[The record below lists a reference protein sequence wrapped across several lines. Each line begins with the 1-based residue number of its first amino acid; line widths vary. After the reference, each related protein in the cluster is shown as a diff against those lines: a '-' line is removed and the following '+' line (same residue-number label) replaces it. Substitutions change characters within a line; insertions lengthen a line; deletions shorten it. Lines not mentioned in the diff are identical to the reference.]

1 MSEYL
6 LELVK
11 SEDANT
17 RRFVA
22 ETLRPVQEN
31 RWLYKNPDYPLSIL
45 KNLFK
50 ESSPYPRT
58 SVGNNLSNLARQLP
72 DLVYGL
78 VKELVDS
85 GDKNAYRI
93 AYRACRNL
101 VKEEPDR
108 VMDLLSVDDYIYK
121 KRRYRRNDYFGN

>member
-1 MSEYL
+1 MRGYL

-31 RWLYKNPDYPLSIL
+31 RWFYKNPNYPLSIL
-45 KNLFK
+45 KNMFK

-58 SVGNNLSNLARQLP
+58 SAGNNLSDLARQLP

-78 VKELVDS
+78 VTELVDS
-85 GDKNAYRI
+85 GDKNAYLI

-101 VKEEPDR
+101 VKEDPVR
-108 VMDLLSVDDYIYK
+108 VMDLLNVDDYIYK
-121 KRRYRRNDYFGN
+121 KRRYRRNDYPGN